1 MLKQIND
8 CGSCHAGKVLVNE
21 GLDAV
26 GEHWQEYEDCQ
37 VCKVDAASAQADSRT
52 IVPRP
57 L

>member
-1 MLKQIND
+1 MLNQIND
-8 CGSCHAGKVLVNE
+8 CGSCHAGQVLVNE

-37 VCKVDAASAQADSRT
+37 VCKVNAALIQADNRT
-52 IVPRP
+52 ILPRP